1 MYLKSFLDAYSSN
14 GFSLQEA
21 RSEISF
27 ALDVLFNFTYKDFL
41 LDRELSDA
49 QIEQAQAV
57 FDERTSL
64 KKPIQLILGQAYFLG
79 RRFFTDKYT
88 LIPRP
93 ETELLVTEVLVLS
106 KQFKNPEIL
115 DIGTGTGCIGI
126 SLMLENP
133 EIKADMS
140 DIQLNALK
148 TAQKNAVF
156 HKVSDRAGFIQS
168 DLFTNIEKK
177 YDIIV
182 SNPPYIPLKDKEN
195 LQLEVKQYEPSAAL
209 FAKDEL
215 GLEFYEKIITDAP
228 RFLKNKGAIGFE
240 LGIKQAEAVK
250 NLLKNNG
257 FSNIEIKKDF
267 NSIDRIIT
275 AFLPNKS

>member
-27 ALDVLFNFTYKDFL
+27 VLDVLFNYTYKDFL

-49 QIEQAQAV
+49 QIKQAQAV

-93 ETELLVTEVLVLS
+93 ETELLVKEVLALS
-106 KQFKNPEIL
+106 KQLKNPDIL

-148 TAQKNAVF
+148 TAERNAAF
-156 HKVSDRAGFIQS
+156 HKVSARAGFIHS
-168 DLFTNIEKK
+168 DLFENIEKK
-177 YDIIV
+177 YDIIAA
-182 SNPPYIPLKDKEN
+182 NPPYIPLKDKET
-195 LQLEVKQYEPSAAL
+195 LQPEVKNYEPDTAL
-209 FAKDEL
+209 FTWDDL
-215 GLEFYEKIITDAP
+215 GLEFYEKIISAAP
-228 RFLKNKGAIGFE
+228 RFLKARSAIAFE
-240 LGIKQAEAVK
+240 LGVNQAEKAAG
-250 NLLKNNG
+250 LLENNG
-257 FSNIEIKKDF
+257 FSNIKIIKDF

-275 AFLPNKS
+275 AFLQY

>member
-1 MYLKSFLDAYSSN
+1 MYLKSFLDAYASN
-14 GFSLQEA
+14 GFGMHEA
-21 RSEISF
+21 RAEINF
-27 ALDVLFNFTYKDFL
+27 ALDVLFEYTYKDFL
-41 LDRELSDA
+41 LGRKLSDA
-49 QIEQAQAV
+49 QIKQAQAV

-93 ETELLVTEVLVLS
+93 ETELLVKEALALS
-106 KQFKNPEIL
+106 KQLKNPDIL

-148 TAQKNAVF
+148 TAERNAAF
-156 HKVSDRAGFIQS
+156 HKVSDRAGFIPS
-168 DLFTNIEKK
+168 DLFENIGKK

-182 SNPPYIPLKDKEN
+182 SNPPYIPLKDKET
-195 LQLEVKQYEPSAAL
+195 LQLEVKNYEPDTAL
-209 FAKDEL
+209 FTRDDF
-215 GLEFYEKIITDAP
+215 GLEFYEKIISAAP
-228 RFLKNKGAIGFE
+228 RFLKTRSAIAFE
-240 LGIKQAEAVK
+240 LGVNQAEKAAG
-250 NLLKNNG
+250 LLENNG
-257 FSNIEIKKDF
+257 FSNIKIIKDF

-275 AFLPNKS
+275 AFLQY